1 MLVRRGTFAAVL
13 DYRILGPLEVRNGD
27 GVLHLGGSKQRS
39 VLAILLLNA
48 NTVVSSD
55 CLIDELWGTSPP
67 EDAAMALQA
76 HVSRLRKALPGGPE
90 LLATKPPGY
99 MLEVAKDEL
108 DLERFER
115 FVAQGRHALE
125 AGDAARASEVL
136 REALALWRGRPL
148 ADLESEPFAREA
160 TAHLED
166 SWLQALGLRIDAD
179 LALGRH
185 AELVP
190 ELRALVRA
198 HPLSEGFRVQLML
211 GLYRSGRQADAL
223 DVYTDAR
230 RDLNEQ
236 LGLEPGPALQRL
248 QQQILVQDPELELAG
263 GSRAVGRRDR
273 RWAVLAVVAAAAT
286 AAVVAAVVRASDSGG
301 PTAAPAGG
309 ALLAIDAESGKQG
322 ARTPIGRTPTAVAA
336 GEGSVWLLDAD
347 VRTVSRFDPEKGTIS
362 TFATGATPTDIAVG
376 AGAVWVGNGQ
386 RRPDVGI
393 VGPVA
398 TSVARIDPT
407 SMTERGDASL
417 PLDGGALSYLVENH
431 LATTAGALWAV
442 APDYSLVRIDAASL
456 RPTQIKRPVP
466 VQAVAAGPAGVW
478 VLGTDGAV
486 ARLDER
492 TARVLSQTRIP
503 ATSVAGIAVGDD
515 AAWVTSPSDGTLWRI
530 DAGDKPVLAS
540 IDVGA
545 GVGDV
550 AVGNGSVWVANPLAG
565 TVTQVAIERAA
576 VARTI
581 EVGGVPRS
589 IALDDGR
596 VWVSLS
602 NLGTPASTGS
612 ETEVEPLPVT
622 SCEPVVYGGPGEPDV
637 LIASDLMLQGGVRV
651 QTTQMAAAIEYVL
664 REHGFRAGAFSVA
677 YQSCDDS
684 IATTG
689 LFDLPKCAANARAY
703 VANPRVV
710 GVVGTFNS
718 PCAAVEIPILNRAP
732 HGGVAMVSPTNSVV
746 GLTRAGPGA
755 PPDGLAALYP
765 TGRRN
770 YLRVFPPDDV
780 QMAALAQTAR
790 RLRFS
795 RIAVLVDGDAYWS
808 MPLAD
813 AFVRA
818 AHRLRLG
825 VVFRDKWDPLAV
837 SYRGLVQAVSASGAQ
852 AVVLIAGSTGTNGAQ
867 VVRELRSKLGPKLP
881 LLGSEG
887 FAVISQLDRR
897 TRDAARGMYFS
908 LNGFVLDGLPP
919 QGAAFVKAF
928 RATQPE
934 AKIEPTSV
942 YAAQATEV
950 LLDAIA
956 RSNGTRASV
965 IQELFKTRIRDGLL
979 GDVSFDES
987 GDISQA
993 PVTILRVTGK
1003 RDRSNTIRS
1012 IEGAEIV
1019 RIERPES
1026 SLVR

>member
-1 MLVRRGTFAAVL
+1 ML
-13 DYRILGPLEVRNGD
+13 DYRILGPFEVRDDD
-27 GVLHLGGSKQRS
+27 GVLHLGGSKQRG

-55 CLIDELWGTSPP
+55 RLIDELWGDSPP
-67 EDAAMALQA
+67 EDASMALQA
-76 HVSRLRKALPGGPE
+76 HVSRIRKALPGGRE
-90 LLATKPPGY
+90 LLTTRPPGY
-99 MLEVAKDEL
+99 VLEVARGEL
-108 DLERFER
+108 DFARFETL
-115 FVAQGRHALE
+115 VAEGRDTLE
-125 AGDAARASEVL
+125 TGDAARASNVL
-136 REALALWRGRPL
+136 REALSLWRGRPL
-148 ADLESEPFAREA
+148 ADLEDEPFAREA

-166 SWLQALGLRIDAD
+166 AWLQALGLRVEAD

-198 HPLSEGFRVQLML
+198 HPLNEGLREQLML
-211 GLYRSGRQADAL
+211 AMYRSGRQADAL
-223 DVYTDAR
+223 EVYTDAR
-230 RDLNEQ
+230 RELNEQ
-236 LGLEPGPALQRL
+236 LGLEPGPALQRV
-248 QQQILVQDPELELAG
+248 QQRILVQDPELELAN
-263 GSRAVGRRDR
+263 SPRAARRRDR
-273 RWAVLAVVAAAAT
+273 QWAVLAVVAAVVT
-286 AAVVAAVVRASDSGG
+286 AAIVAAAVRASGSGG
-301 PTAAPAGG
+301 PKPEQAGG
-309 ALLAIDAESGKQG
+309 ALLAIDAASGKQG

-362 TFATGATPTDIAVG
+362 TFAIGATPTDIAVG
-376 AGAVWVGNGQ
+376 AGGVWVGNGS
-386 RRPDVGI
+386 RRNDVGI

-417 PLDGGALSYLVENH
+417 PLDGGAISYLVENH

-456 RPTQIKRPVP
+456 RPTHIQRSFP

-478 VLGTDGAV
+478 VLGMDGSV

-492 TARVLSQTRIP
+492 TAKVVSKTRVP
-503 ATSVAGIAVGDD
+503 ATTVGGIAVGDR

-530 DAGDKPVLAS
+530 DAGDKPLLGS
-540 IDVGA
+540 IDIGA
-545 GVGDV
+545 GVSDL
-550 AVGNGSVWVANPLAG
+550 AVGSGSVWVANPLAG
-565 TVTQVAIERAA
+565 TVTQVAIDRVA

-581 EVGGVPRS
+581 EVGGIPRS
-589 IALDDGR
+589 IAVDHGR

-602 NLGTPASTGS
+602 NLATPASTGS
-612 ETEVEPLPVT
+612 ETDVEPLPVT
-622 SCEPVVYGGPGEPDV
+622 SCEPVVYGGSGAPDV
-637 LIASDLMLQGGVRV
+637 LIASDLMMQGGERV
-651 QTTQMAAAIEYVL
+651 KTTQMAAAMEFVL
-664 REHGFRAGAFSVA
+664 RRHAFRAGKFRVA

-689 LFDLPKCAANARAY
+689 IFDLPKCAANARAY
-703 VANPRVV
+703 VANSRVV

-718 PCAAVEIPILNRAP
+718 PCAAVEIPILNRARA
-732 HGGVAMVSPTNSVV
+732 GGVAMVSPTNSVV

-770 YLRVFPPDDV
+770 YLRVFPPDDI

-790 RLRFS
+790 RLRIS
-795 RIAVLVDGDAYWS
+795 RIAVLVDGDEYWAT
-808 MPLAD
+808 PLAD

-818 AHRLRLG
+818 AHRLRLS
-825 VVFRDKWDPLAV
+825 VVFRENWNQLAA
-837 SYRGLVQAVSASGAQ
+837 SYRGLVRAVSASGAQ

-867 VVRELRSKLGPKLP
+867 VVRELRSKLGPNLP
-881 LLGSEG
+881 FLGSEG
-887 FAVISQLDRR
+887 FAVISQSDRR
-897 TRDAARGMYFS
+897 TRDAARGMYVS
-908 LNGFVLDGLPP
+908 LNGFVLEGLPP
-919 QGAAFVKAF
+919 RGRAFVKAF
-928 RATQPE
+928 AATQPG
-934 AKIEPTSV
+934 ADIQPTAV

-965 IQELFKTRIRDGLL
+965 IHELFKTRIRDGLF
-979 GDVSFDES
+979 GDVSFDEN

-993 PVTILRVTGK
+993 PVTILRVTGT

-1019 RIERPES
+1019 RVERPAS